1 MRHYLAGLSC
11 MGLVAAILCGI
22 PGAQA
27 AKIPLQGASGVGEF
41 VRVQFDQQ
49 LRQTRV
55 AGRVASHQCFSLAL
69 QQEWRSTTGGM
80 ETRLR
85 SALSDAE
92 LELSLRPA
100 HELRGL
106 QQADLASRD
115 AALLQQDY
123 ESLLG
128 RPAQSVSLVS
138 LSPQTTR
145 WSATWVDAHL
155 PSGPLTVEAFIVPLS
170 EDWVLEL
177 SFSNITVKEEYD
189 SLVRSLLASLKV
201 HHGPVCGSQTVF

>member
-1 MRHYLAGLSC
+1 
-11 MGLVAAILCGI
+11 MGLMAAVLSGN

-27 AKIPLQGASGVGEF
+27 AKIPLQGASGFDEF
-41 VRVQFDQQ
+41 VHVQFDQR

-55 AGRVASHQCFSLAL
+55 AGRVASHRCFSLAL

-85 SALSDAE
+85 SALTRAE
-92 LELSLRPA
+92 LAVSLRSA

-106 QQADLASRD
+106 PQADLASRD

-128 RPAQSVSLVS
+128 RPAQSVSLVP
-138 LSPQTTR
+138 LSPETTR

-189 SLVRSLLASLKV
+189 SLVRSLLAGLKV
-201 HHGPVCGSQTVF
+201 HHGPSCDSQTTF

>member
-1 MRHYLAGLSC
+1 
-11 MGLVAAILCGI
+11 MGLVTAILCGF
-22 PGAQA
+22 PEAQA
-27 AKIPLQGASGVGEF
+27 AKIPLQGASGF
-41 VRVQFDQQ
+41 DDLVRVQFDPQ

-55 AGRVASHQCFSLAL
+55 AGRVASHLCFSLAL

-80 ETRLR
+80 ETRLK
-85 SALSDAE
+85 SVLSDAE
-92 LELSLRPA
+92 LEVGLRPA

-106 QQADLASRD
+106 PQADLASRD

-138 LSPQTTR
+138 LSPETTR

-170 EDWVLEL
+170 DDWVLEL
-177 SFSNITVKEEYD
+177 SFSNVPVKEEYD
-189 SLVRSLLASLKV
+189 SLVRSLLAGLKV
-201 HHGPVCGSQTVF
+201 HHGPGCGSQMAF

>member
-1 MRHYLAGLSC
+1 
-11 MGLVAAILCGI
+11 MGLVAAALCGI

-27 AKIPLQGASGVGEF
+27 AKVPLQGASGFGEF

-55 AGRVASHQCFSLAL
+55 AGGVASHLCFSLAL

-92 LELSLRPA
+92 LEVSLRPA

-106 QQADLASRD
+106 PQADLASRD

-138 LSPQTTR
+138 LSPETIR

>member
-1 MRHYLAGLSC
+1 

-201 HHGPVCGSQTVF
+201 HHGPVCGSQMAF

>member
-11 MGLVAAILCGI
+11 VGLVAAILCGI

-27 AKIPLQGASGVGEF
+27 AKIPLQGASGFGEF
-41 VRVQFDQQ
+41 MRMQFDQQ

-55 AGRVASHQCFSLAL
+55 AGHVASHLCFSFAL

-80 ETRLR
+80 ETRLK
-85 SALSDAE
+85 SVLSNAE
-92 LELSLRPA
+92 LKVSLRPA

-115 AALLQQDY
+115 AAFLQQDY

-138 LSPQTTR
+138 LSPETTR

-170 EDWVLEL
+170 EEWVLEL
-177 SFSNITVKEEYD
+177 SFSNVAEKEEYD
-189 SLVRSLLASLKV
+189 SLVRSLLSGLKV
-201 HHGPVCGSQTVF
+201 HHGHICGSQMAF